1 MALVKNLINQAYAQI
16 RVIDDGDEAD
26 GVDAAVGVTL
36 LNQILAQANSDQL
49 FPFFQVVLSY
59 PIGVSS
65 QSVTIGAGSA
75 PVADIPALRPEF
87 VNRVLYT
94 APGGSM
100 PTTLNRLDIP
110 DLLGRSSTVAGAH
123 PSCFAYNAGYPNGT
137 LIFDH
142 PLNGTG
148 TLTIVHM
155 QELPAVDINSDL
167 TTIPPK
173 YDDYL
178 VSALA
183 RRLAVRK
190 MRPPE
195 VVANCDSLYE
205 AAKSF
210 IVSSN
215 GRSQVPTLQEWSTKG
230 SLRSNFQNRSTF
242 WG

>member
-16 RVIDDGDEAD
+16 RVIDDGEEAD
-26 GVDAAVGVTL
+26 GLDAATGVTL

-59 PIGVSS
+59 PIAVSGS
-65 QSVTIGAGSA
+65 NLTIGAGIA
-75 PVADIPALRPEF
+75 PAANIPALRPEF

-100 PTTLNRLDIP
+100 PMTLNRLDVP
-110 DLLGRSSTVAGAH
+110 DLLGRSSTVSGAH
-123 PSCFAYNAGYPNGT
+123 PQCFAYNAGYPNGT
-137 LIFDH
+137 LMFDH

-148 TLTIVHM
+148 TLTIVYM
-155 QELPAVDINSDL
+155 QEIPAVTMDTDL
-167 TTIPPK
+167 TTVPPK
-173 YDDYL
+173 YDDFL
-178 VSALA
+178 VCSLA

-190 MRPPE
+190 ARPPE
-195 VVANCDSLYE
+195 IVANADSLYNS
-205 AAKSF
+205 AKSF

-215 GRSQVPTLQEWSTKG
+215 GRSQVPTLQEWGSKG
-230 SLRSNFQNRSTF
+230 SLRDNFKNRSTF